1 MGNIISFV
9 IYLAIQFAVAY
20 FAIYPAP
27 FVPYESFMDGL
38 LYGLGHGVFAPY
50 NYVISSFIDPDRLYI
65 ASEYG
70 LVYQITFW
78 IGGALSV
85 VFAGFSLVGGGD

>member
-1 MGNIISFV
+1 MGRFISFV

-20 FAIYPAP
+20 FAIYPTP

-50 NYVISSFIDPDRLYI
+50 NYIIGSFIDPERLYM
-65 ASEYG
+65 ASQYG
-70 LVYQITFW
+70 LVYQITWW
-78 IGGALSV
+78 IGAALSI
-85 VFAGFSLVGGGD
+85 VFAGFSLSSGGD